1 MTVQLE
7 LTTPVED
14 TVFYPE
20 TDGIPMGE
28 SDLHRKIMYHII
40 HLLERFFAGRPV
52 YVTGNLI
59 LYYERGNPRKS
70 IVPDCFVAPGVEPR
84 LRPIYKLWEEPA
96 GPQVV
101 FEVSSKSTQREDF
114 GAKMRVYAQLGVQE
128 YYIYDPTGDYLNPA
142 LAAFQWVGGG
152 YVPMSPVNGEPPL
165 SAWLLAPEA
174 SPSPQFVSPLL
185 GLRLALDADGQLQF
199 YDEETGQRLLTD
211 EEAWLQAE
219 AAKEQAEAA
228 KEQAEAAKEQAEE
241 RAARAEA
248 ENAHLRAELERL
260 RGRGNG

>member
-1 MTVQLE
+1 MTLE
-7 LTTPVED
+7 LTLTTPVAD

-28 SDLHRKIMYHII
+28 SDLHRKIMFHII
-40 HLLERFFAGRPV
+40 HLLERFFAGQQV

-101 FEVSSKSTQREDF
+101 FEVSSKSTQREDL

-128 YYIYDPTGDYLNPA
+128 YYIYDPTGDYLNPP

-152 YVPMSPVNGEPPL
+152 YVPMPPVNEEPPL
-165 SAWLLAPEA
+165 STWLLAPEA
-174 SPSPQFVSPLL
+174 SAPPEFLSRAL
-185 GLRLALDADGQLQF
+185 GLRLTLDADGQLQF
-199 YDEETGQRLLTD
+199 YDAETGARLLSD
-211 EEAWLQAE
+211 EEARQQAE
-219 AAKEQAEAA
+219 AAAQQA
-228 KEQAEAAKEQAEE
+228 QE

-248 ENAHLRAELERL
+248 TAARLQEELDRL
-260 RGRGNG
+260 RGGNT